1 MNDLSS
7 IGNLTSNEYPPQHR
21 PAYHRFLG
29 VDLGWQSGPTGLCCL
44 HLDEGSLRLVALD
57 RLQTVDDILAW
68 ISRWA
73 EGSTNAV
80 VAVDAP
86 TLIPNETGMRLP
98 DRLAHKHF
106 GRYDAG
112 CYPANLGRPFATKLV
127 AFGLALESLG
137 FRHQPHSQPQPEG
150 RFQLE
155 VFPHPATVHLF
166 GLSKILKYKKGT
178 LAQRRPELEKL
189 RQYQLSVLPTLAPAL
204 NLQEADLPEIPFAGA
219 AIKAVEDQLDSLTC
233 AYVAAHWWTWGMER
247 NWVLGDRAEGYIV
260 VPAPVNAPTQTAT
273 LKP

>member
-1 MNDLSS
+1 MSDRTL
-7 IGNLTSNEYPPQHR
+7 P
-21 PAYHRFLG
+21 YHRFLG

-44 HLDEGSLRLVALD
+44 HMAAGSLALVACD
-57 RLQTVDDILAW
+57 RLQATAEILAW
-68 ISRWA
+68 IAHWA
-73 EGSTNAV
+73 DGAASAV

-112 CYPANLGRPFATKLV
+112 CYPANRGRPFAEKLI
-127 AFGLALESLG
+127 AFGLALEALG
-137 FRHQPHSQPQPEG
+137 FAHQPHSDAKPQG

-189 RQYQLSVLPTLAPAL
+189 RRYQLDVLPSLEPAL
-204 NLQEADLPEIPFAGA
+204 TLEESDLPKIPLTGA
-219 AIKAVEDQLDSLTC
+219 AMKAVEDQLDALTC
-233 AYVAAHWWTWGMER
+233 AYAAAHWWYWGLER
-247 NWVLGDRAEGYIV
+247 NWVLGDVEEGYIV
-260 VPAPVNAPTQTAT
+260 VPAALSSGRLPK
-273 LKP
+273 L